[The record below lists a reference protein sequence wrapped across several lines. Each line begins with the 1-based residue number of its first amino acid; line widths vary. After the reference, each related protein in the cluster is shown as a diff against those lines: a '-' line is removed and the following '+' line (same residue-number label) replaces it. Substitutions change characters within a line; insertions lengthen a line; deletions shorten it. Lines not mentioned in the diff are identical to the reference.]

1 MKELPKI
8 FANKIDN
15 IKNNK
20 TVSKEKEKIDIKSKI
35 DELFQDKEL
44 YKKDLLITTDKEYVK
59 RILLKKDNY
68 LISMQN
74 EKINIDD
81 IKDIKYK

>member
-20 TVSKEKEKIDIKSKI
+20 TVSKENEKIDIKSKI

>member
-20 TVSKEKEKIDIKSKI
+20 TVSRENEKIDIKSKI

>member
-20 TVSKEKEKIDIKSKI
+20 TVSRESEKIDIKSKI

>member
-20 TVSKEKEKIDIKSKI
+20 TISREKENVDIKSKI
-35 DELFQDKEL
+35 AELFQDKEL